1 MALNRYIIKSSM
13 VGALGGF
20 LFGFDTAVIAGTTHA
35 LTRMFHL
42 SPTQLGITVSMAVWG
57 AVLGALTS
65 GVLGERMGGRQAL
78 RIMALLYVISASW
91 MRLRVE
97 LAVSTC
103 IPLPRGYRRGWLIC
117 SWPRLHRGIGS
128 C

>member
-65 GVLGERMGGRQAL
+65 GVLGERMGDVRRCEL
-78 RIMALLYVISASW
+78 WLYC
-91 MRLRVE
+91 M
-97 LAVSTC
+97 
-103 IPLPRGYRRGWLIC
+103 
-117 SWPRLHRGIGS
+117 
-128 C
+128 